1 MDLWIRS
8 QDRERLIKPID
19 FYIEANI
26 NFHTAEPIDFDIYAL
41 NFANSDIKIGRYK
54 SKERAL
60 EVLDEI
66 QNILQPKISVKPT
79 IEEDM
84 NPEYIHK
91 HFVSNGKEVNVV
103 ELNTYVYEM
112 PIE

>member
-8 QDRERLIKPID
+8 QNRKALINVKQIR
-19 FYIEANI
+19 I
-26 NFHTAEPIDFDIYAL
+26 NGLDIMCL
-41 NFANSDIKIGRYK
+41 NGELLGTYK
-54 SKERAL
+54 TEERAL
-60 EVLDEI
+60 EVLNEI

-91 HFVSNGKEVNVV
+91 HFVSNGKEVDVV

-112 PIE
+112 PKE